1 MSELADL
8 ARVFAEAL
16 VGRPQSVRVHERRD
30 DSTTVLE
37 LVVSPEDR
45 GRVIGRGGTTI
56 AALRTVV
63 SAVAERRGETCR
75 LEVAE

>member
-16 VGRPQSVRVHERRD
+16 VGRPQSVRVDERRV

-56 AALRTVV
+56 TALRTVV
-63 SAVAERRGETCR
+63 SIVAERRGETCR
-75 LEVAE
+75 LEMAE